1 MGRKKEKFPFSP
13 PFTVC
18 LGVCVHFNN
27 AGLSL
32 SLSLLLHSEMPLSLI
47 FSLHT
52 HTHTSS
58 LAQTV
63 ISIQGKK
70 QHALHVQSVLHYFP
84 AVIRG
89 FLPPFIEKQY
99 LTPLPPL
106 PLVFLPLL
114 LSLIKD
120 QAPTPS
126 LPPLQEKRPTILLVE
141 QGETSHRPNPP
152 YVQHCLS
159 NICTSMVYRTSTHYA
174 YLHCFYSLS
183 PSMPRGQA
191 KPPTREK
198 IKCPSFCGQC
208 RFFYCY
214 NFFLK
219 KILSISSP
227 RFARN
232 DVERSFSI

>member
-1 MGRKKEKFPFSP
+1 MWGARRRSSHFPP
-13 PFTVC
+13 LLLCVW
-18 LGVCVHFNN
+18 VCVCISIMQD
-27 AGLSL
+27 SL
-32 SLSLLLHSEMPLSLI
+32 SLSPSFSIQRCLFLS
-47 FSLHT
+47 FSPYTHT

-159 NICTSMVYRTSTHYA
+159 NICTSMVYRTSTHTSTA
-174 YLHCFYSLS
+174 FTLSL
-183 PSMPRGQA
+183 PRCHAA
-191 KPPTREK
+191 KPSHQLERKLNVPL
-198 IKCPSFCGQC
+198 FVGNAD
-208 RFFYCY
+208 FFIVTI
-214 NFFLK
+214 FF
-219 KILSISSP
+219 
-227 RFARN
+227 
-232 DVERSFSI
+232 